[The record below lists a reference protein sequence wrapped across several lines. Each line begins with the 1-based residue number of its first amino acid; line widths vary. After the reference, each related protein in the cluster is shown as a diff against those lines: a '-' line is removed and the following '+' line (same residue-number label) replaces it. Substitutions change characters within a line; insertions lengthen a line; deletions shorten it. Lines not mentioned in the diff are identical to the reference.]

1 MQQPVNE
8 HLNITRGKNDKK
20 RDWKTRRRPSVL
32 NNTIANIARAYED
45 MAGTRQTISQIQMEL
60 IQQLVVFVLR
70 LLAAPKYVPPCLWQY
85 CAVRLRL
92 QLFAM
97 WCLLLNDNHRP
108 KPEIIA
114 LKRQSIV
121 ESRFWY
127 LYDFRYTTVPLP

>member
-70 LLAAPKYVPPCLWQY
+70 LLAAPKYVPPTLQAKEVAVLHPCLWQY
-85 CAVRLRL
+85 CAVRV
-92 QLFAM
+92 AAT
-97 WCLLLNDNHRP
+97 
-108 KPEIIA
+108 IICNVVSTF
-114 LKRQSIV
+114 KRQ
-121 ESRFWY
+121 
-127 LYDFRYTTVPLP
+127 P